1 MDIGTLKKYVTRGWI
16 EWRKHVFQR
25 MLERGVSKSD
35 VKKVLLEGELINS
48 YDYDQ
53 PFPSALFFKKV
64 NNRPLMLLPRWTIII
79 ERFIL
84 LRRMSR
90 RWICLKATIK
100 QGENYEERCMSDVRR
115 T

>member
-64 NNRPLMLLPRWTIII
+64 NNRPLHVVAALDDNNRKVYIITAY
-79 ERFIL
+79 EPSVDLFESDYKT
-84 LRRMSR
+84 RRK
-90 RWICLKATIK
+90 L
-100 QGENYEERCMSDVRR
+100 
-115 T
+115 